1 MKKLFLLFTVS
12 LFGVAAM
19 AGKWSNSSLDEAQ
32 TIKIGYNPYGNG
44 DNGSGEKS
52 FGWQDGNQSIIE
64 DAVDVFYED
73 KYGAGSEERDG
84 WAFAIGQQFFFEIEG
99 TANATGTLKT
109 GIVDEQQDAGY
120 FCKNTD
126 FASPEVKVVAGE
138 PFTAKFT
145 YTVKTLASMGFI
157 KDDDGVRYQTTAD
170 VPGLVL
176 GFEMADYAA
185 ATEFNGQAP
194 SEDVTGVKKVEIE
207 CTKFKFQYL
216 GSLQDAG
223 YTKPYALA
231 AQGVADNPEDGFK
244 YQSEF
249 DVTYEGVA
257 TTSDYFNFNI
267 KGKASEDITT
277 LMIALWDASPDAD
290 PKPYA
295 TVLTAKDATAMAVV
309 VPDSVGIKKG
319 VDFDLKYS
327 MPIKRDIV
335 HKDKEGNVVDTK
347 VTYKVAIL
355 AQTKE
360 EYPQLVLDLDG
371 ADSFKIG
378 AKEEGYEVLNVAVK
392 EIAAAD
398 AIVNG
403 VIYSEGAIVIFNQAG
418 QKVAAASQEFA
429 IASLGAGVYF
439 AKTAEGSFSFV
450 VK

>member
-19 AGKWSNSSLDEAQ
+19 AGNWSHSSLDEAQ

-44 DNGSGEKS
+44 DSGQGEKS

-73 KYGAGSEERDG
+73 KYGAGSEERDA

-109 GIVDEQQDAGY
+109 GIVDEQPGAGY

-145 YTVKTLASMGFI
+145 YTVKTLASMGFV
-157 KDDDGVRYQTTAD
+157 KDDDGVHYQTTAD

-176 GFEMADYAA
+176 GFEMDDYAA

-223 YTKPYALA
+223 YAKPYALA
-231 AQGVADNPEDGFK
+231 AQGEADNPEDGFK
-244 YQSEF
+244 YQAEF
-249 DVTYEGVA
+249 VVEYDGVA
-257 TTSDYFNFNI
+257 KKGDFFNFNI
-267 KGKASEDITT
+267 KGTASEDIST
-277 LMIALWDASPDAD
+277 LMIALWDASPDA
-290 PKPYA
+290 KPTHYA
-295 TVLTAKDATAMAVV
+295 TVLTATDAKAMTTVV
-309 VPDSVGIKKG
+309 VPDTTTGIGIKKG
-319 VDFDLKYS
+319 GDGFELKYS
-327 MPIKRDIV
+327 LPIKRDIE
-335 HKDKEGNVVDTK
+335 HETDGSTI
-347 VTYKVAIL
+347 TYKVVLL
-355 AQTKE
+355 AQAE
-360 EYPQLVLDLDG
+360 GEFAQLVLDLDG
-371 ADSFKIG
+371 ADEFTIG
-378 AKEEGYEVLNVAVK
+378 EPKYEIITAVK